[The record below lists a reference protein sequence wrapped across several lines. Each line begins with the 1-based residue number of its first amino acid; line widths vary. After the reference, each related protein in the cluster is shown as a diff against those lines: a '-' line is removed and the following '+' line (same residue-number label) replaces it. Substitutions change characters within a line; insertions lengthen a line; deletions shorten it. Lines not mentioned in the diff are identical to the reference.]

1 MSPNRFAAILLA
13 LSVVALGCR
22 EEVKT
27 AVVTA
32 PPVLVAP
39 VETRT
44 IVDRIE
50 ASGQLLAKW
59 KASVSAQVGGQ
70 ITKIYVDEGSE
81 VEDGQ
86 LLLEIDP
93 ERREL
98 EVMSQRALVA
108 ERQAQLKDAEREAG
122 RLRNLRSKG
131 ASSQSQVD
139 EAETGLELA
148 RVRTQAARAQL
159 GLALRAV
166 ADSSVKAPFAGQV
179 SRRRVNEGEFVTMGQ
194 PLVEMV
200 SLDDIEV
207 EFHLAE
213 RDSGRV
219 RDGARVEV
227 RVAPF
232 PDEVF
237 AATVTMIS
245 PTIDKRTRTLRVKAA
260 LDDPDSRLR
269 PGLFARADLG
279 LRTRDGVVMV
289 PEESVILRA
298 DGSAVFK
305 LTKEDQVARVPV
317 VTGVH
322 EDGWIE
328 VVEGLAA
335 GDVVVVRGQTR
346 LIDGSV
352 VRVRTVEGREP
363 GADSADVAAQAAR

>member
-1 MSPNRFAAILLA
+1 MSPHRFAAIGFA
-13 LSVVALGCR
+13 LCVVALGCR

-27 AVVTA
+27 VVVSA

-166 ADSSVKAPFAGQV
+166 ADSSVRAPFAGQV
-179 SRRRVNEGEFVTMGQ
+179 ARRDVNEGEFVAMGQ
-194 PLVEMV
+194 PLVEIV

-227 RVAPF
+227 RVAPY
-232 PDEVF
+232 PGEVF

-279 LRTRDGVVMV
+279 LRTRDDVVMI
-289 PEESVILRA
+289 PEESVVLRA

-317 VTGVH
+317 VTGVY
-322 EDGWIE
+322 EEGWLE
-328 VVEGLAA
+328 VVEGLGA

-352 VRVRTVEGREP
+352 VRVRTVEGREA
-363 GADSADVAAQAAR
+363 GADSADVATQAAR